1 MTFQYGVH
9 QYTYLLH
16 FTDTGIVVV
25 TMHSPSQLQS
35 LHKGPITV
43 CVGKVASCIQLNY
56 N

>member
-1 MTFQYGVH
+1 MTFRYNVQ

-25 TMHSPSQLQS
+25 TMHSPDQLQN
-35 LHKGPITV
+35 LHIGPITV
-43 CVGKVASCIQLNY
+43 RVDEVESCIQLNY